1 MEVTAAMDFE
11 LTSELLDLQG
21 RARRFTEE
29 ALIPREMDVEA
40 NGVLPKEVSRS
51 IQRRAIAD
59 GLWPM
64 NVPRS
69 MGGLGSTVM
78 EQVIAQEQA
87 GRATNDLWGYV
98 GGPYNALLRCN
109 EAQRRKYLDPSIR
122 GEVAV
127 AAAYAITEPGAG
139 SDTTNLETRAV
150 RKGDRWV
157 INGEKWFVT
166 SGERA
171 ETVIVHAVT
180 GPGEETLFLV
190 DRGTPGMT
198 IKRIPEFM
206 TRTEDHHPEMLF
218 KDCAVTAD
226 QILGEIGGAN
236 EVTRAWFREERL
248 HIAARCLGAAQRL
261 LEEAKQWVC
270 ARESFGRKLHEHQA
284 IGWMLADSA
293 TELYAA
299 RLMTYKTAWEEDSG
313 RRDLKELHAKA
324 SMVKLYASEMA
335 NRVADRVVQIF
346 GGRGYCRDFTA
357 ERHFRHLRVD
367 RIWEGTSEIM
377 RSIIVNGFIKRDLDR
392 LVS

>member
-1 MEVTAAMDFE
+1 MDFD
-11 LTSELLDLQG
+11 LTPEHLALQD

-29 ALIPREMDVEA
+29 ELIPREMEVEEREA
-40 NGVLPKEVSRS
+40 LPEEVSLR
-51 IQRRAIAD
+51 IRKRAIAD

-64 NVPRS
+64 NVPRDR
-69 MGGLGSTVM
+69 GGLGSTVL
-78 EQVIAQEQA
+78 EQVIVQEQA

-98 GGPYNALLRCN
+98 GGPYNALLRCDA
-109 EAQRRKYLDPSIR
+109 AQRRKYLDPAIR
-122 GEVAV
+122 GDVAS
-127 AAAYAITEPGAG
+127 AAAYAITEPGGG
-139 SDTTNLETRAV
+139 SDTSNLKTTAV
-150 RKGDRWV
+150 RTGNRWV

-171 ETVIVHAVT
+171 PVVIVHTVT
-180 GPGEETLFLV
+180 GPDEHTLFLV
-190 DRGTPGMT
+190 DRGTPGMRV
-198 IKRIPEFM
+198 KRIPQFM
-206 TRTEDHHPEMLF
+206 TRTEDKHPEMVF
-218 KDCAVTAD
+218 EDCRVPET
-226 QILGEIGGAN
+226 QMLGKRGEAN

-261 LEEAKQWVC
+261 LEEAKRWC
-270 ARESFGRKLHEHQA
+270 AEREAFGRKLHEHQA

-299 RLMTYKTAWEEDSG
+299 RLMTYKTAWDEDAG
-313 RRDLKELHAKA
+313 RRDAKELHAKA
-324 SMVKLYASEMA
+324 SMAKLYASEMA

-346 GGRGYCRDFTA
+346 GGRGYCKDHAA

-377 RSIIVNGFIKRDLDR
+377 RTIIVNGVMKRDLSR